1 MEDSISDRSSGPNF
15 VSFLLGLGVGLGL
28 SFLLTPRSGEEN
40 RQLIAERAKEGVD
53 YAAVAVGELKDQV
66 QAQLSNAE
74 VMAEDLKG
82 RVGDKVGSL
91 KDRVQ
96 AAVRAG
102 QQAYRED
109 LQERESEEERP
120 SSQAATS
127 GS

>member
-1 MEDSISDRSSGPNF
+1 MDDSIPKRSGGPNLT
-15 VSFLLGLGVGLGL
+15 SFILGLGVGLGL

-40 RQLIAERAKEGVD
+40 RQLIAEKTKEGVD

-74 VMAEDLKG
+74 VMAQDLKG
-82 RVGDKVGSL
+82 RVGDRVGSL

-96 AAVRAG
+96 EALRAG

-109 LQERESEEERP
+109 LQQRESEQDPP
-120 SSQAATS
+120 SSKAATS

>member
-15 VSFLLGLGVGLGL
+15 VAFILGLGVGLGL

-66 QAQLSNAE
+66 QSQLSNAE
-74 VMAEDLKG
+74 VMAQDLKG

-102 QQAYRED
+102 QQAYREE
-109 LQERESEEERP
+109 LQERESEQERP
-120 SSQAATS
+120 SSRAASS